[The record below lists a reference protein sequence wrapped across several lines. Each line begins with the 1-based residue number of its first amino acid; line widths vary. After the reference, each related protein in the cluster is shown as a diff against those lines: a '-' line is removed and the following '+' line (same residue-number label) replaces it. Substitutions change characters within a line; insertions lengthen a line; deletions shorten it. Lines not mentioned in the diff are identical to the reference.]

1 LQVYPTLK
9 LSPQELRE
17 RLRKIRAEIE
27 KIEEPAVEQEY
38 FYDDRPIQLVFR
50 TKPRPIAYFRA
61 KPRTAYN
68 PTIPQIKARLRFAE
82 LAKKAKGKKFKVN
95 GEFVSDLPPAAEEV
109 KKMRGERFGE
119 MIRVK
124 KWEIILA
131 QVLRIQQ
138 LQKDQTQV

>member
-1 LQVYPTLK
+1 
-9 LSPQELRE
+9 
-17 RLRKIRAEIE
+17 
-27 KIEEPAVEQEY
+27 
-38 FYDDRPIQLVFR
+38 
-50 TKPRPIAYFRA
+50 
-61 KPRTAYN
+61 
-68 PTIPQIKARLRFAE
+68 
-82 LAKKAKGKKFKVN
+82 
-95 GEFVSDLPPAAEEV
+95 VSDLPPAAEEV